1 MGHDPLSC
9 GSRLTVRV
17 DDPTRLIRELRT
29 LGFDATS
36 GTTSITAIADAN
48 GQTAPTAERVMA
60 HIVFL
65 PVYPELPPR
74 ARRDLVAAL
83 EVYARSEGCP

>member
-1 MGHDPLSC
+1 
-9 GSRLTVRV
+9 
-17 DDPTRLIRELRT
+17 
-29 LGFDATS
+29 
-36 GTTSITAIADAN
+36 
-48 GQTAPTAERVMA
+48 MA

-83 EVYARSEGCP
+83 EVYARSEGYP